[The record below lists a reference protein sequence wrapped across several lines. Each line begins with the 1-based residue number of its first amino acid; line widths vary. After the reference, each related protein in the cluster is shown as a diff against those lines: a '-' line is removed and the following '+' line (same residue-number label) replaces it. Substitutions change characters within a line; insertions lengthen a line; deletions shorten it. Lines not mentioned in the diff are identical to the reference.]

1 MDGTS
6 DLLARHKLTVDND
19 YRMAEAG
26 ILAED
31 ARVALIEGDIIDTAP
46 IGSEHSGTV
55 NWLTNALTQ
64 AAGSRA
70 IVTVQNPL
78 RLDQLSEPQPDFM
91 ILQARDDFYRSHHP
105 TAADVLLLVEVAG
118 SSLRF
123 DRIVK
128 SPFYCRFG
136 IVEVWVVDLQHQCIE
151 VHREPSSDGYRTV
164 NTHRAG
170 ESITSTALPEVTVSV
185 DALLG

>member
-6 DLLARHKLTVDND
+6 DLLARHKLTVDDD

-91 ILQARDDFYRSHHP
+91 VLQARDDFYRSHHP
-105 TAADVLLLVEVAG
+105 TAADRG
-118 SSLRF
+118 SS
-123 DRIVK
+123 
-128 SPFYCRFG
+128 
-136 IVEVWVVDLQHQCIE
+136 
-151 VHREPSSDGYRTV
+151 
-164 NTHRAG
+164 RAF
-170 ESITSTALPEVTVSV
+170 E
-185 DALLG
+185 